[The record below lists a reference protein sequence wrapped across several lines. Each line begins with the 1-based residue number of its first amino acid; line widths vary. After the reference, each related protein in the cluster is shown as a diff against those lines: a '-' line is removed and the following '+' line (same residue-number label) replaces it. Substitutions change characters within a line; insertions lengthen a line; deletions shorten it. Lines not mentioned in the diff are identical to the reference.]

1 MATGTPQTTKR
12 GQLSRTSLGRVSS
25 PNNSA
30 YGAVENVASTLG
42 SLLSETLNASK
53 EGNIAKGIN
62 DLSTLQASS
71 ITENKSVT
79 QRFKQFND
87 FFKNNAEEYSPAEL
101 VKIRASVPFINDV
114 KLANLGGDMVN
125 VNQAGAA
132 LGKLPD
138 RPSNTPE
145 DIKANTIEDEIDIA
159 EQKSKVIEKSFPVTS
174 GSFKTRLLDP
184 FAKLGLKHN
193 NEVMQISTNLIND
206 ASDLSNSISK
216 LVNNSVT
223 ISNLDMQTEMQARTL
238 SDIKLNYT
246 RLASNL
252 RGSSMINLYNASD
265 GTIAKNAPYMVLESL
280 NTELADKISKDEG
293 IRNALGSK
301 GVDAISE
308 MFKTE
313 LSNQDNFQKN
323 ILSLGDTET
332 ALEALVVDSRTR
344 TTIQQIKDSDYYST
358 LSESVQEVVAKGPA
372 IKLLLEMFTQG
383 PGPSTA
389 MSSELL
395 KSILS
400 KTTTE
405 VLNAKVNSVKGTAK
419 LTEVKGLVDLLE
431 EITPFITDLDTLTD
445 AITLI
450 EGLKLPKDSKTAA
463 EIRLRIR
470 QIVPKWNE
478 TIKSRVE
485 LNKLIPS
492 N

>member
-114 KLANLGGDMVN
+114 KLANLGGNMVN

-132 LGKLPD
+132 VGALPE
-138 RPSNTPE
+138 RPTNTPE
-145 DIKANTIEDEIDIA
+145 DIRANTIEDQIGIN

-174 GSFKTRLLDP
+174 GSFETRLLEP
-184 FAKLGLKHN
+184 FSKLGPEHN
-193 NEVMQISTNLIND
+193 NEVMQISTNLIDD
-206 ASDLSNSISK
+206 ASDLSNSIYK

-223 ISNLDMQTEMQARTL
+223 ISNLDMQTEMRARTL

-280 NTELADKISKDEG
+280 NTELADIISKDEG

-308 MFKTE
+308 MFKAE

-323 ILSLGDTET
+323 ILSLGDKET
-332 ALEALVVDSRTR
+332 ALEALVVDGRTKA
-344 TTIQQIKDSDYYST
+344 TMQQIKNAEWYST

-383 PGPSTA
+383 PGPSQA
-389 MSSELL
+389 VSEETL
-395 KSILS
+395 KSVLS
-400 KTTTE
+400 ETTNE
-405 VLNAKVNSVKGTAK
+405 MVNAKVDSVKGTKK

-431 EITPFITDLDTLTD
+431 EITPFITNLDTLTE
-445 AITLI
+445 AITLL

-463 EIRLRIR
+463 EIKLRIK
-470 QIVPKWNE
+470 QLVPKWQE
-478 TIKSRVE
+478 TNKSRVK
-485 LNKLIPS
+485 LGKLISS